1 MTAALRD
8 TARTKP
14 NSWPTFAL
22 FQAVPLAG
30 APSAGKSAAP
40 SAGISPTSG
49 AGALP
54 ACAHFTLSAMEPL
67 AASPA
72 LPLPSRREAAAPT
85 AACAR

>member
-30 APSAGKSAAP
+30 APSAGKSAA
-40 SAGISPTSG
+40 
-49 AGALP
+49 LP
-54 ACAHFTLSAMEPL
+54 ACAPFTLSAMEPL